1 MSKIKL
7 DIAKKKLSWENIRV
21 HKMCDYIKCNENGE
35 YKAPK
40 SRLNLKSYYFFCLN
54 HVKEYNKSWDFYKGL
69 SVDEIELSLRKDIIW
84 DRPSWPLNGNPNY
97 ILYKLFIYNIVDV
110 DPLSG

>member
-7 DIAKKKLSWENIRV
+7 DIAKKKLSWEKIST
-21 HKMCDYIKCNENGE
+21 HKMCDYKKCNENGE

-54 HVKEYNKSWDFYKGL
+54 HVKEYNKSWEFYKGM

-84 DRPSWPLNGNPNY
+84 DRPSRPLNGNPNY
-97 ILYKLFIYNIVDV
+97 ILEQIRSFLNHDYSLME
-110 DPLSG
+110 